1 MKTDFLNLNMKNPL
15 IVAAGPWNKD
25 GHSIRKAIE
34 AGAGAVI
41 TESIVSDAIMDVS
54 PRIAYDGK
62 GAQNIRLYSDIQVE
76 GWERE
81 MQIAKSG
88 GGIVIASVSAHTPSE
103 VAYLAAKMER
113 FGADAIEI
121 SISNPMGE
129 SLEVAASH
137 ADVVFEITKEVV
149 STVKIPV
156 MVKLSQTATNITA
169 VAKAAKEAGAAAI
182 SAINTIRCILGV
194 DIENARPM
202 LPTYGGYS
210 GAPIRPIGL
219 AAVASIAQ
227 AVDVPVCGIGGIEN
241 YRNVLEYIMLGAS
254 AVQIGTAVMINGPEK
269 IREISRELE
278 MWAEEKNISDVEQIR
293 GLALEKMKSFDE
305 MKAEPVICN
314 IDDIPC
320 ETECRRCEA
329 ACMYGAITRN
339 AGGVEVNDRYC
350 TGCGLCTFI
359 CPDKNVLVC
368 YAFGCYLFKIAA
380 CFLSEKTFF

>member
-169 VAKAAKEAGAAAI
+169 VAKAAAAI

-339 AGGVEVNDRYC
+339 ADGVEVNDRYC

-359 CPDKNVLVC
+359 CP
-368 YAFGCYLFKIAA
+368 
-380 CFLSEKTFF
+380 EKKLELKL

>member
-227 AVDVPVCGIGGIEN
+227 AVDVPVCGIGGVEN

-305 MKAEPVICN
+305 MKAEPAICN

-339 AGGVEVNDRYC
+339 TGGVEVNDRYC

-359 CPDKNVLVC
+359 CP
-368 YAFGCYLFKIAA
+368 
-380 CFLSEKTFF
+380 EKKLELNL